1 MVVVMGRE
9 PIRVADD
16 PVSMVFEDSVETK
29 RYVVRVYEVEV
40 WDTRIERWLLQRL

>member
-1 MVVVMGRE
+1 MVTGRE
-9 PIRVADD
+9 PIRVGDD
-16 PVSMVFEDSVETK
+16 PMSMVCEDGVETK